1 MELLDRF
8 KDAIEHGWNAFTSRD
23 PTGYSYNS
31 YGSGGFYQN
40 GIIRLTRGNERSILS
55 ALFTRIAIDV
65 SQLQF
70 QHCVVDEEERFES
83 VNKASGLNR
92 CLTLNA
98 NIDQSSRDFIR
109 DIVLSM
115 FDEGVVAIVPVD
127 TSFDPNVTGSYDV
140 QSMRTGRIANWFPSK
155 VELNVY
161 NDRIGERQN
170 IYMDKKNV
178 AIVEN
183 PLYEVV
189 NEPNSTVKRLIRK
202 LNLLDI
208 IDEHNSSEKL
218 DLIIQLPYSTRS
230 KTRKAQAEE
239 RRKEIEMQLASSK
252 YGIAYID
259 GTEHVTQ
266 LNRSVENNLL
276 KQVEYLTN
284 MAYSQLG
291 VTQAVMDGTAD
302 EQTMLNYHSR
312 TIEPIATAI
321 ADAMNWKFLT
331 PTARTK
337 GHKVMFF
344 RDPFKLVPVNS
355 LAEVADKM
363 TRNEIMSKNEIRQ
376 IIGRKPSKDP
386 KADQLINSNISQ
398 PNGAAPVQP
407 AKQTDKPVEE
417 SKEGGKDQNGKV

>member
-1 MELLDRF
+1 MELLDRISH
-8 KDAIEHGWNAFTSRD
+8 AWNAFTSRD
-23 PTGYSYNS
+23 PTGYTYMSASSASY
-31 YGSGGFYQN
+31 YPSGR
-40 GIIRLTRGNERSILS
+40 IRLTRGNERSILA

-65 SQLQF
+65 SQLIF
-70 QHCVVDEEERFES
+70 QHCIVDDEDRFIEVV
-83 VNKASGLNR
+83 KTSGLHR

-98 NIDQSSRDFIR
+98 NLDQSSRDFIR

-115 FDEGVVAIVPVD
+115 FDEGVLAVVPVD
-127 TSFDPNVTGSYDV
+127 TTMDPDVTGSYDI
-140 QSMRTGRIANWFPSK
+140 QSMRTGRIMNWYPRD
-155 VELNVY
+155 VEINVY
-161 NDRIGERQN
+161 NDRNGERQN
-170 IYMDKKNV
+170 IFMQKKNV
-178 AIVEN
+178 CIIEN

-189 NEPNSTVKRLIRK
+189 NEPNSTVRRLIRK

-208 IDEHNSSEKL
+208 IDEHNGSEKL

-312 TIEPIATAI
+312 TIEPIASAI
-321 ADAMNWKFLT
+321 VDAMNWKFLT

-337 GHKVMFF
+337 GHKIMFF
-344 RDPFKLVPVNS
+344 RDPFKLAPVNS
-355 LAEVADKM
+355 IAEVADKM

-386 KADQLINSNISQ
+386 KADQLINSNISH
-398 PNGAAPVQP
+398 PNDGNPV
-407 AKQTDKPVEE
+407 KQTSEPVEE

>member
-1 MELLDRF
+1 MELLDRISH
-8 KDAIEHGWNAFTSRD
+8 AWNAFTSRD
-23 PTGYSYNS
+23 PTGYTYMSASSASY
-31 YGSGGFYQN
+31 YPSGR
-40 GIIRLTRGNERSILS
+40 IRLTRGNERSILA

-65 SQLQF
+65 SQLIF
-70 QHCVVDEEERFES
+70 QHCIVDDEDRFIEVV
-83 VNKASGLNR
+83 KTSGLHR

-98 NIDQSSRDFIR
+98 NLDQSSRDFIR

-115 FDEGVVAIVPVD
+115 FDEGVLAVVPVD
-127 TSFDPNVTGSYDV
+127 TTMDPDVTGSYDI
-140 QSMRTGRIANWFPSK
+140 QSMRTGRIMNWYPRD
-155 VELNVY
+155 VEINVY
-161 NDRIGERQN
+161 NDRNGERQN
-170 IYMDKKNV
+170 IFMQKKNV
-178 AIVEN
+178 CIIEN

-189 NEPNSTVKRLIRK
+189 NEPNSTVRRLIRK

-208 IDEHNSSEKL
+208 IDEHNGSEKL

-312 TIEPIATAI
+312 TIEPIASAI
-321 ADAMNWKFLT
+321 VDAMNWKFLT

-337 GHKVMFF
+337 GHKIMFF
-344 RDPFKLVPVNS
+344 RDPFKLAPVNS
-355 LAEVADKM
+355 IAEVADKM

-386 KADQLINSNISQ
+386 KADQLINSNISH
-398 PNGAAPVQP
+398 PNDGKPV
-407 AKQTDKPVEE
+407 KQTSEPVEE

>member
-1 MELLDRF
+1 MELFDRV
-8 KDAIEHGWNAFTSRD
+8 KDAIQHGWSVFTSRD
-23 PTGYSYNS
+23 PTGISYIGTTS
-31 YGSGGFYQN
+31 SGFYQN
-40 GIIRLTRGNERSILS
+40 GRIRLTRGNERSILA
-55 ALFTRIAIDV
+55 ALLVRIAIDV
-65 SQLQF
+65 SQLVY
-70 QHCVVDEEERFES
+70 QHCKVDDEDRFIEVV
-83 VNKASGLNR
+83 KTSGLNR

-98 NIDQSSRDFIR
+98 NLDQSARDFIR

-115 FDEGVVAIVPVD
+115 FDEGVVAVVPVD
-127 TSFDPNVTGSYDV
+127 TNLDPNLTGGYDIL
-140 QSMRTGRIANWFPSK
+140 SMRTGRIVNWHPRH
-155 VELNVY
+155 VEINLY
-161 NDRIGERQN
+161 NDRTGERQN
-170 IYMDKKNV
+170 VTMEKKDV
-178 AIVEN
+178 AIIEN

-230 KTRKAQAEE
+230 KTRKAQAED

-312 TIEPIATAI
+312 TIEPIASAI
-321 ADAMNWKFLT
+321 VDAMNWKFLT

-344 RDPFKLVPVNS
+344 RDPFKLIPVEKI
-355 LAEVADKM
+355 AEIADKF
-363 TRNEIMSKNEIRQ
+363 TRNEIFSKNEIRQ
-376 IIGRKPSKDP
+376 IVGRKPSKDP

-398 PNGAAPVQP
+398 PNGADPVQP
-407 AKQTDKPVEE
+407 AKQTDKSVEE

>member
-1 MELLDRF
+1 MELYDRL
-8 KDAIEHGWNAFTSRD
+8 KDAIQHGWNAFTSRD
-23 PTGYSYNS
+23 PTGISYIGTTS
-31 YGSGGFYQN
+31 SGFYQN
-40 GIIRLTRGNERSILS
+40 GRIRLTRGNERSILA
-55 ALFTRIAIDV
+55 ALLVRIAIDV
-65 SQLQF
+65 SQLVY
-70 QHCVVDEEERFES
+70 QHCKVDEEDRFIE
-83 VNKASGLNR
+83 VVKTSGLNR

-98 NIDQSSRDFIR
+98 NLDQSARDFIR

-115 FDEGVVAIVPVD
+115 FDEGVVAVVPVD
-127 TSFDPNVTGSYDV
+127 TNLSPKITGGYDIL
-140 QSMRTGRIANWFPSK
+140 SMRTGRIVNWHPRH
-155 VELNVY
+155 VEINLY
-161 NDRIGERQN
+161 NDRTGEREN
-170 IYMDKKNV
+170 VTMEKKDV
-178 AIVEN
+178 AIIEN

-312 TIEPIATAI
+312 TIEPIASAI
-321 ADAMNWKFLT
+321 VDAMNWKFLT

-337 GHKVMFF
+337 GHKIMFF
-344 RDPFKLVPVNS
+344 RDPFKLIPVEKI
-355 LAEVADKM
+355 AEIADKF
-363 TRNEIMSKNEIRQ
+363 TRNEIFSKNEIRQ
-376 IIGRKPSKDP
+376 IVGRKPSKDP
-386 KADQLINSNISQ
+386 KADQLINSNISR
-398 PNGAAPVQP
+398 PNGADPVQP
-407 AKQTDKPVEE
+407 AKPTDKSVEE

>member
-1 MELLDRF
+1 MELLDRISH
-8 KDAIEHGWNAFTSRD
+8 AWNAFTSRD
-23 PTGYSYNS
+23 PTGYTYMSASSASY
-31 YGSGGFYQN
+31 YPSGR
-40 GIIRLTRGNERSILS
+40 IRLTRGNERSILA

-65 SQLQF
+65 SQLIF
-70 QHCVVDEEERFES
+70 QHCIVDDEDRFIEVV
-83 VNKASGLNR
+83 KTSGLHR

-98 NIDQSSRDFIR
+98 NLDQSSRDFIR

-115 FDEGVVAIVPVD
+115 FDEGVLAVVPVD
-127 TSFDPNVTGSYDV
+127 TTMDPDVTGSYDI
-140 QSMRTGRIANWFPSK
+140 QSMRTGRIMNWYPRD
-155 VELNVY
+155 VEINVY
-161 NDRIGERQN
+161 NDRNGERQN
-170 IYMDKKNV
+170 IFMQKKNV
-178 AIVEN
+178 CIIEN

-189 NEPNSTVKRLIRK
+189 NEPNSTVRRLIRK

-208 IDEHNSSEKL
+208 IDEHNGSEKL

-312 TIEPIATAI
+312 TIEPIASAI
-321 ADAMNWKFLT
+321 VDAMNWKFLT

-337 GHKVMFF
+337 GHKIMFF
-344 RDPFKLVPVNS
+344 RDPFKLAPVNS
-355 LAEVADKM
+355 IAEVADKM

-386 KADQLINSNISQ
+386 KADQLINSNISH
-398 PNGAAPVQP
+398 PNDANPV
-407 AKQTDKPVEE
+407 KQTSEPVEE